1 MPPSLILDNESYY
14 YVGLI
19 WAALVIFR
27 TNKKL
32 AKCISCQFSLEPGY
46 GIYHKAYRNNGYV
59 CLACAR
65 SYIRISAKRAGQTA
79 GYMINLLGNLQV
91 LDCGIGRYTPEQVA
105 EALVLQPAPLPVE
118 ERIHWSQEGLC

>member
-1 MPPSLILDNESYY
+1 MPPSLILDDESYY

-19 WAALVIFR
+19 WAALVIIR

-32 AKCISCQFSLEPGY
+32 AKCISCQFPLEPGY

-65 SYIRISAKRAGQTA
+65 NYIRISANRAGQTA
-79 GYMINLLGNLQV
+79 GYVINLLGNLQV
-91 LDCGIGRYTPEQVA
+91 LDYGIGRYTPGQVA
-105 EALVLQPAPLPVE
+105 EALMIQPAPLPVDA
-118 ERIHWSQEGLC
+118 RIDCP

>member
-32 AKCISCQFSLEPGY
+32 AKCISCQFPLEPGY

-91 LDCGIGRYTPEQVA
+91 LDCGIGRYMPEQVA
-105 EALVLQPAPLPVE
+105 EALMIQPAPLPVE
-118 ERIHWSQEGLC
+118 ARIHWSQEGLC